1 MSLKLGNTSVKTP
14 YNKMYVG
21 DTLVYTSEPPTPYTE
36 VSYLESTGTQYLITP
51 VTMAANYDFEIE
63 FQYND
68 NSVAGY
74 IGGNGYKLT
83 GRRFVG
89 GMRFYYP
96 DATVGYFSYA
106 KSGLGSFARQSVAYT
121 DLLKHKLSFMN
132 NALYF
137 DDTLVTDFTGTSF
150 LYGTDRTFYLFTTP
164 TDNTTT
170 DIQTI
175 ALARIYSFSVTD
187 NTTNNKVLDLIPVLD
202 SENVPCM
209 YDKVSGTFL
218 YNQGTG
224 VFNYGI

>member
-1 MSLKLGNTSVKTP
+1 MPIKVGTTDIKIPFSKV
-14 YNKMYVG
+14 YVG
-21 DTLVYTSEPPTPYTE
+21 DTLVYTSETPTPYTE
-36 VSYLESTGTQYLITP
+36 VGYLESTGTQYLITP
-51 VTMAANYDFEIE
+51 VTMSENYDFEIE

-74 IGGNGYKLT
+74 IGGNGYKVT

-96 DATVGYFSYA
+96 DTTVGYFSYA
-106 KSGLGSFARQSVAYT
+106 KSGLGSFAKQFVAYT
-121 DLLKHKLSFMN
+121 DLLKHKLSFIN

-137 DDTLVTDFTGTSF
+137 DDTLVTDLTGTSF
-150 LYGTDRTFYLFTTP
+150 LYGTDMTFYLFTTP

-170 DIQTI
+170 DVETI

-187 NTTNNKVLDLIPVLD
+187 NTTSSKVLDLIPVLD
-202 SENVPCM
+202 SNNVPCM

>member
-1 MSLKLGNTSVKTP
+1 MSLKLGNSSVKTP
-14 YNKMYVG
+14 YSKMYVG
-21 DTLVYTSEPPTPYTE
+21 DTLVYTSEAPTPYTE

-51 VTMAANYDFEIE
+51 VTMSANYDFEIE

-74 IGGNGYKLT
+74 IGGNGYQGT
-83 GRRFVG
+83 RRVVG
-89 GMRFYYP
+89 GMRFYCP
-96 DATVGYFSYA
+96 ETTVGYFYYA
-106 KSGLGSFARQSVAYT
+106 KYGLASLARQFVAYT
-121 DLLKHKLSFMN
+121 DLLKHKLSFIN

-137 DDTLVTDFTGTSF
+137 DDTLVTDLTGTSF
-150 LYGTDRTFYLFTTP
+150 QYGTDRTFYLFTTP
-164 TDNTTT
+164 TNNTTT